1 MVEKNKK
8 KIIEKK
14 RKRKENEREREKK
27 GSTVLGGFQRWN
39 QINSIMFASHC
50 HPLQAIENYQQE

>member
-14 RKRKENEREREKK
+14 EKEKKMREREKKK